1 MAVLTWAMG
10 YITHCTTMIYADKI
24 FALVSISL
32 LEGPSIM
39 KPATLLLVAAFGLSL
54 PALALAAMPAGKV
67 AVVRVTAIDG
77 LAGATGDG
85 TESRANAFT
94 FDGTEYHINHDALS
108 NLNGVET
115 LLLIDRRKD
124 EMSGNAITRSYSQEV
139 RSFPSTHFV
148 VTDVK
153 GKVLSYQVAM
163 IGGNLRLLGDPDQI
177 QATGGA
183 HGPFHIWK
191 VESYD
196 LVDRS
201 AITVD

>member
-1 MAVLTWAMG
+1 MG
-10 YITHCTTMIYADKI
+10 YITHCKITGYIDKI
-24 FALVSISL
+24 FALVSFSL
-32 LEGPSIM
+32 LEGLSNM
-39 KPATLLLVAAFGLSL
+39 KPATFLLAAAIGLSI
-54 PALALAAMPAGKV
+54 PALVLAAMPANKV

-77 LAGATGDG
+77 LAGAKGDG
-85 TESRANAFT
+85 TEARTNAYT
-94 FDGTEYHINHDALS
+94 FDGTDYHINHDALS

-124 EMSGNAITRSYSQEV
+124 EMSGNAITRTYSQEV
-139 RSFPSTHFV
+139 RSFPSTNFV

-153 GKVLSYQVAM
+153 GKVLSYQIAM

-177 QATGGA
+177 QAGPGA
-183 HGPFHIWK
+183 NGPFHIWK

-201 AITVD
+201 AITVE